1 MNSKIVI
8 SIIFA
13 LVAVCG
19 EASAQPKN
27 AYCPIPNNRGA
38 GKMTVVDTTRIRV
51 WYAFNADDLEDVST
65 YIDQQRLD
73 IGKRMTKYY
82 SDFLFRSDSL
92 EAAWTKSH
100 PGAGTVPN
108 SFSFSNG
115 GKEKDTWSEYEY
127 SDLFI
132 ENGKLTEYAT
142 MPLWLGRYNA
152 YYTEPYPLQQW
163 RMGTETQTIL
173 GHLCY
178 KATCHWRGRDF
189 IAWFAP
195 DIPVK
200 AGPWKF
206 GGLPGLILKL
216 QDTAGVYRFEAVQIS
231 SKPFPIYKYD
241 FKNYTRSTRDK
252 VWKLQKAFNEN
263 WFKAAD
269 YHKATVD
276 ASGNM
281 IIGEAVSKYTPYK
294 PLELE

>member
-1 MNSKIVI
+1 MNKKLI
-8 SIIFA
+8 SLIIA
-13 LVAVCG
+13 LAALFSG
-19 EASAQPKN
+19 AYAQPKN
-27 AYCPIPNNRGA
+27 AYCMAPSNRGA
-38 GKMTVVDTTRIRV
+38 GKKTVVDTTRIRV
-51 WYAFNADDLEDVST
+51 WYAFNADNVKDVNT

-73 IGKRMTKYY
+73 IGKHVSKYY

-92 EAAWTKSH
+92 VAVWVKSH
-100 PGAGTVPN
+100 PRAQTVPIRLG
-108 SFSFSNG
+108 NG
-115 GKEKDTWSEYEY
+115 GKKPDTWCECEY

-132 ENGKLTEYAT
+132 ENGKLTVYAT
-142 MPLWLGRYNA
+142 MPQGLGRYNA
-152 YYTEPYPLQQW
+152 YYKEPYPLQQW

-173 GHLCY
+173 GHRCQ

-189 IAWFAP
+189 VAWFAT

-216 QDTAGVYRFEAVQIS
+216 QDTAGAYRFEAVQIS
-231 SKPFPIYKYD
+231 SKPYPIYKYD
-241 FKNYTRSTRDK
+241 FKNYTRSTREK
-252 VWKLQKAFNEN
+252 VWKQQKAFNEN
-263 WFKAAD
+263 WFKATD

-281 IIGEAVSKYTPYK
+281 IMGEAVSKYTSYY